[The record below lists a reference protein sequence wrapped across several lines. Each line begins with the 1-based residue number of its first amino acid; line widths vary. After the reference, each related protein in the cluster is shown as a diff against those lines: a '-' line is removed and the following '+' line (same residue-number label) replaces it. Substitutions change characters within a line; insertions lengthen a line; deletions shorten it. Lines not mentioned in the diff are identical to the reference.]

1 VGKEDT
7 MSGILNSINTNVG
20 AMVALDS
27 LNQTDMQLNAAQNEI
42 STGYRVSSATDD
54 GAAYAVAQS
63 VRSDVSALTAAN
75 QQLGGVQGLLSTTT
89 TGLNDISNL
98 MGSMRDV
105 LVALSNGNTTGE
117 QRTQYAQQYNSY
129 LANLKGYIEDA
140 AYNGTSL
147 IDDMGGSTISNV
159 SVITNEVGATYSIAT
174 FSGSALYTALQFTST
189 QLDGATTV
197 AALITNTGAF
207 ITQFNSV
214 NTELNTYGA
223 ATNYVTNQISYN
235 SDKIDALNT
244 GLGAL
249 IDADLAQESALLES
263 LQTRQQLATQA
274 LTLADQAPSTLLSLV
289 KNA

>member
-1 VGKEDT
+1 
-7 MSGILNSINTNVG
+7 MSGSLNSINTNMG
-20 AMVALDS
+20 AMVALES
-27 LNQTDMQLNAAQNEI
+27 LNKTDTELSAAQNEI

-98 MGSMRDV
+98 MSSMRDV
-105 LVALSNGNTTGE
+105 LVALSNGNTTAD

-129 LANLKGYIEDA
+129 LANLKGYIEDSS
-140 AYNGTSL
+140 YNGTSL
-147 IDDMGGSTISNV
+147 IDDIGGNTISDV
-159 SVITNEVGATYSIAT
+159 SVIRNEVGGTYSVAT
-174 FSGSALYTALQFTST
+174 FSGSALYAALQFTST
-189 QLDGATTV
+189 QLGGAGTV
-197 AALITNTGAF
+197 AALITATGTF

-214 NTELNTYGA
+214 GTELNTYGA
-223 ATNYVTNQISYN
+223 ATKYVTNQINYN
-235 SDKIDALNT
+235 TDKIDALNS

-249 IDADLAQESALLES
+249 IDADLAQESAMLQS
-263 LQTRQQLATQA
+263 LQIRQQLATQA
-274 LTLADQAPSTLLSLV
+274 LTLADQSPSTLLTLV